1 MRATFFVSFFDR
13 PPTAAA
19 GGIFAIVHPYQKSA
33 RKFVQNYLLTFS
45 RICGIIIIESEGNIM
60 KYFLAPIQCKEC
72 EFKSRSILRLLIH
85 LKKEHKTTFTKR
97 DWKFAIKHFFP
108 FRLLVALV
116 SIILGVAVWL
126 LWMATFP
133 IWAIHEWLDNPKF
146 Y

>member
-1 MRATFFVSFFDR
+1 
-13 PPTAAA
+13 
-19 GGIFAIVHPYQKSA
+19 
-33 RKFVQNYLLTFS
+33 
-45 RICGIIIIESEGNIM
+45 M

-85 LKKEHKTTFTKR
+85 LKKEHKITFTKR

-108 FRLLVALV
+108 FRLLVALE
-116 SIILGVAVWL
+116 SIILGVTVWL